1 LKLTVILGG
10 LVVTTLLAID
20 SSLALASALVG
31 LGITVGGAPG
41 DYFKVGVEAKRAKGL
56 AVDLEREGWELVNFL
71 RWTVSPGVVV
81 VVVAATLAAPV
92 DAVAADPVI
101 AAAGDIACDPG
112 SSYFNGGAG
121 DATHCRQLATSNVLA
136 SGSYAQVLPLG
147 DIQYEDGTLTKFQ
160 SSYDPSWGRLRSIS
174 RPAVGNHEY
183 QSGGGGYFDYFN
195 GVGNLTGPA
204 GDRSKGYYSFD
215 VDLPSGSRWHLVAL
229 NSECTAPNA
238 GSVGQLGACDVGS
251 AQEQWLKADLAA
263 NPAVCTLA
271 YWHHPLFSSGGIGNN
286 ALMQQIWRDLYAAGV
301 DLVLN
306 GHDHN
311 YERFA
316 PQTPVGVADSTY
328 GIREFVVG
336 TGGKSLLAMGTLK
349 PNSEV
354 RQNSTFGVL
363 ALTLHDSGYDWR
375 FAPEAGQGYTDSG
388 SAGCHDRP
396 PTPAPAASTAD
407 AGSIGPNSARVLGTV
422 NPNDQATTYRFEYG
436 TTASYGLAT
445 PTGQVTPADNTEHQV
460 VATLTGL
467 APSATYHYRLVAT
480 NGSGTTSSQDR
491 SFTTA
496 SKASTAY
503 SQDVLATAGLR
514 SYWRLGEAGG
524 TNAADAANRY
534 PGTYRG
540 GYTVGQPGALFGD
553 TNTAAGFDGT
563 TGEMTAG
570 GPPLSTSGSLEGW
583 FYWQQGAILLRDN
596 TSASAGGWILA
607 WDNAGTLYYRVAGKS
622 FNTGRSASAYKNAWH
637 HFVLTK
643 SSGSV
648 SLYIDGTR
656 VHSGTGVANTATAM
670 PWHLMRNGTYST
682 YAGGRADEVAVYS
695 GALPA
700 ATVARHFS
708 LGRSG

>member
-1 LKLTVILGG
+1 M
-10 LVVTTLLAID
+10 
-20 SSLALASALVG
+20 ASRPSG
-31 LGITVGGAPG
+31 LGPQRDGEGEGTDCRSPVIGTVRGLFHRTAP
-41 DYFKVGVEAKRAKGL
+41 RAV
-56 AVDLEREGWELVNFL
+56 AIAI
-71 RWTVSPGVVV
+71 
-81 VVVAATLAAPV
+81 VAAGLAAPAP
-92 DAVAADPVI
+92 AVAADPVI

-121 DATHCRQLATSNVLA
+121 DATHCRQQATSNLIA
-136 SGSYAQVLPLG
+136 AGSYARVLPLG
-147 DIQYEDGTLTKFQ
+147 DTQYEDGTLAKFQ

-215 VDLPSGSRWHLVAL
+215 VDLPSGSRWHVVAL
-229 NSECTAPNA
+229 NSQCASSNA
-238 GSVGQLGACDVGS
+238 ANVGQLGACDAGS
-251 AQEQWLKADLAA
+251 AQEQWLRADLAA
-263 NPAVCTLA
+263 NPAACTLA

-286 ALMQQIWRDLYAAGV
+286 VVMQQIWTDLYGAGADV
-301 DLVLN
+301 VLN

-316 PQTPVGVADSTY
+316 PQNPSGVADSTY

-336 TGGKSLLAMGTLK
+336 SGGKSLLAMGTLK

-363 ALTLHDSGYDWR
+363 ELTLHDSGYDWR
-375 FAPEAGQGYTDSG
+375 FAPEAGKSYADSG
-388 SAGCHDRP
+388 SAGCHDKP
-396 PTPAPAASTAD
+396 PTAPPAASTAD
-407 AGSIGPNSARVLGTV
+407 AGSIGPDSARVLGTV

-436 TTASYGLAT
+436 TTASYGLT
-445 PTGQVTPADNTEHQV
+445 TTDGQVTPVDNTEHP
-460 VATLTGL
+460 AMAALAGL
-467 APSATYHYRLVAT
+467 SPSTTYHYRMVAT
-480 NGSGTTSSQDR
+480 NGSGTTYGQDR

-496 SKASTAY
+496 SQASTAY

-514 SYWRLGEAGG
+514 SYWRLGETSE

-540 GYTVGQPGALFGD
+540 GYTLGQPGALFGD
-553 TNTAAGFDGT
+553 TNAAAGFKGT
-563 TGEMTAG
+563 SGEMTAT
-570 GPPLSTSGSLEGW
+570 GPSLSSSGSLEGW
-583 FYWQQGAILLRDN
+583 FYWQQGNILLRDN
-596 TSASAGGWILA
+596 TSASTGGWILA

-648 SLYIDGTR
+648 SLYIDGQR
-656 VHSGTGVANTATAM
+656 VHSGTGAANTPTAM
-670 PWHLMRNGTYST
+670 PWHVMRNGTYSVYT
-682 YAGGRADEVAVYS
+682 GGRADEVAVYNS
-695 GALPA
+695 MLSASS
-700 ATVARHFS
+700 VARHYS